1 MIVGLLCAVSALA
14 DVTVTFADLD
24 LPGAPTEFMGG
35 TDFKFV
41 VAKNKG
47 SNAPAYNTSGKDL
60 RLYAKN
66 TIKVTG
72 AADITSMVF
81 NISTKGKE
89 QLAEISASTGS
100 VTVNNPSVGD
110 WTVTWTGN
118 AAEVTL
124 TVGDKCV
131 YGTAA
136 KTKAGQF
143 CFSSVDI
150 KGGVSGPLDP
160 NEIEA
165 PTISNDKGLVTIIN
179 NAEGS
184 TIYYSVNNETCD
196 ATSTPYTAP
205 FTVEKGD
212 VVRAMAIDGEKAS
225 QVVEATITWLK
236 TEYASLAEFIA
247 EKPAHLVT
255 FTCPFTAIYQDGK
268 NLYVTDGT
276 DQILVYG
283 DVNQTYVNG
292 DIIPAGA
299 QGSFL
304 DFNGTYEIEK
314 PANFGVPTSGTP
326 VEPEVV
332 TTADFTTAIGNHYVV
347 VKEATL
353 TASTIIDAKGEA
365 PVQDKFKKNLTGS
378 DVDVYGFVSV
388 YVSSSATKIQIAPVE
403 IQESIG
409 SNTPEQ
415 VVSTPAVVE
424 DEIEI
429 TRGESVTFTSRYA
442 AKLKIEV
449 DGHEPLVVEGR
460 EYVYTPEEEAI
471 VTVTPIGADGKEYAE
486 MSLMVMI
493 SFKAAPLCGEVTFD
507 PADGTALFA
516 GSKVTVAYGRS
527 PVFRDMPRP
536 RRAHCNA
543 RGICRSHKNDHARP

>member
-365 PVQDKFKKNLTGS
+365 PVQDKFKK
-378 DVDVYGFVSV
+378 
-388 YVSSSATKIQIAPVE
+388 
-403 IQESIG
+403 
-409 SNTPEQ
+409 
-415 VVSTPAVVE
+415 
-424 DEIEI
+424 
-429 TRGESVTFTSRYA
+429 
-442 AKLKIEV
+442 KLNR
-449 DGHEPLVVEGR
+449 L
-460 EYVYTPEEEAI
+460 
-471 VTVTPIGADGKEYAE
+471 
-486 MSLMVMI
+486 
-493 SFKAAPLCGEVTFD
+493 
-507 PADGTALFA
+507 
-516 GSKVTVAYGRS
+516 
-527 PVFRDMPRP
+527 
-536 RRAHCNA
+536 
-543 RGICRSHKNDHARP
+543 